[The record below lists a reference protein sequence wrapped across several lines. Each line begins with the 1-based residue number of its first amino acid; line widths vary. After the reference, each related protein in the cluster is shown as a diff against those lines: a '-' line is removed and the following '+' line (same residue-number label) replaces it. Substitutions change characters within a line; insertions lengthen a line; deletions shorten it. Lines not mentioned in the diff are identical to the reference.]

1 MTARPIFWRLTAVA
15 LFCAFVDAT
24 SVKAADWSKTDN
36 ALFAGYVAL
45 SAYDAAQ
52 TDQGIR
58 SGRYHETNPL
68 LGKHPTTARL
78 VVTKVAF
85 GGLVYGLADSYPA
98 NRHAILLAADVLELV
113 VVGHNASIGLRVKF

>member
-1 MTARPIFWRLTAVA
+1 MTTRPIFWRLTAVA
-15 LFCAFVDAT
+15 LICAFVDAT
-24 SVKAADWSKTDN
+24 SVKAAEWSKTDD

-58 SGRYHETNPL
+58 SGKYHETNPI

-85 GGLVYGLADSYPA
+85 GGLVYWLADSYPD
-98 NRHAILLAADVLELV
+98 NRRAILLAADAIELV
-113 VVGHNASIGLRVKF
+113 VVGHNASLNMKVRF